1 MIGDKTF
8 WPAFPDG
15 SKSCARYLASLAFKS
30 PRWYSVAD
38 KIYKKASRHDLISD
52 CKIRQERKRGRYIKL
67 V

>member
-38 KIYKKASRHDLISD
+38 KIYKKASRHDLI
-52 CKIRQERKRGRYIKL
+52 KHIL
-67 V
+67 VIVKYDKKENVGDI